1 MVADAQ
7 LIDILINDLQSYK
20 ELALKEWQPDNV
32 TDTNVFSPRTIE
44 THQLFS
50 EGYTHAK
57 NLDVRLTGLLFILE
71 STIIQGPR
79 LTD

>member
-7 LIDILINDLQSYK
+7 LIDILINDLESYK
-20 ELALKEWQPDNV
+20 ELALKEWRPDDV

-44 THQLFS
+44 THKLFS

-57 NLDVRLTGLLFILE
+57 NLEVRLTGLQFILE
-71 STIIQGPR
+71 STII
-79 LTD
+79 

>member
-7 LIDILINDLQSYK
+7 LIDVLINDLQAYK
-20 ELALKEWQPDNV
+20 ETALKEWQPENV

-44 THQLFS
+44 THPLFA

-71 STIIQGPR
+71 STVIQGPR